1 LSIFALGALLVYLLS
16 TASTSASIF
25 SRELPML
32 LGLGVAM
39 VLGLASIVGYQL
51 VSLRR
56 RMRAGVFGSKLTLR
70 LVLLFSLVAVMP
82 GVLVYAV
89 SVQFLAKSIE
99 SWIDVRVDKALE
111 GGLSL
116 ARANLENM
124 LRELRRKAD
133 SMAVSLGDPDV
144 GNVRLRLNTLRDQAA
159 VHEVT
164 LLTPDGKILAYASED
179 AALLPRL
186 PPSSILRK
194 ARTEQA
200 YMASEPGKSGGFLLR
215 VVIALN
221 RVSGE
226 TALLQLLHP
235 VPDPIAADAK
245 AVETIYEE
253 YQQLTLS
260 RLGLKRLYGLA
271 LTLSL
276 LLALLLALLMA
287 IRFSERLSAP
297 LGFLEAGTRAV
308 AQGDFSQRNPI
319 QGRDELSIL
328 TGSFNTMTRQ
338 LADAKEETERKQQEV
353 NNAKAYLE
361 GVLVNLSAGV
371 MSFDVEFMLRA
382 ANRSAQQILG
392 VDLQQFVGIPFD
404 QWREPLLGVFA
415 QVVRKGFADAVEG
428 SWARQ
433 VEVPSAAGIRVLLL
447 RGTSLTVESE
457 PGYVLVF
464 DDITHLLQA
473 QRYAAWGEVAQRLA
487 HEIKNPLTPIQL
499 SAERLHQRLVD
510 KVDAQD
516 AEILSRSTRTIVA
529 QVAALKNMVD
539 AFSQYARSPEP
550 NLLPLDLNLL
560 VPEVLD
566 LYNFQ
571 RDAVRLE
578 LDTRLPRVL
587 GDAARLRQVIH
598 NLLQNSVHAVS
609 DRADPEIA
617 ISTQAQGPMAKL
629 VVSDNGTGFPEQIF
643 ARVFEPYVTTKS
655 KGTGLGLAIVK
666 KIVEEH
672 EGRIEVANLPA
683 GGASVSVWLPL
694 AREVPHQL
702 AGGVSR

>member
-1 LSIFALGALLVYLLS
+1 
-16 TASTSASIF
+16 
-25 SRELPML
+25 
-32 LGLGVAM
+32 
-39 VLGLASIVGYQL
+39 
-51 VSLRR
+51 
-56 RMRAGVFGSKLTLR
+56 
-70 LVLLFSLVAVMP
+70 
-82 GVLVYAV
+82 
-89 SVQFLAKSIE
+89 
-99 SWIDVRVDKALE
+99 
-111 GGLSL
+111 
-116 ARANLENM
+116 
-124 LRELRRKAD
+124 
-133 SMAVSLGDPDV
+133 
-144 GNVRLRLNTLRDQAA
+144 
-159 VHEVT
+159 
-164 LLTPDGKILAYASED
+164 
-179 AALLPRL
+179 
-186 PPSSILRK
+186 
-194 ARTEQA
+194 
-200 YMASEPGKSGGFLLR
+200 
-215 VVIALN
+215 
-221 RVSGE
+221 
-226 TALLQLLHP
+226 
-235 VPDPIAADAK
+235 
-245 AVETIYEE
+245 
-253 YQQLTLS
+253 
-260 RLGLKRLYGLA
+260 
-271 LTLSL
+271 
-276 LLALLLALLMA
+276 
-287 IRFSERLSAP
+287 
-297 LGFLEAGTRAV
+297 
-308 AQGDFSQRNPI
+308 
-319 QGRDELSIL
+319 
-328 TGSFNTMTRQ
+328 
-338 LADAKEETERKQQEV
+338 
-353 NNAKAYLE
+353 
-361 GVLVNLSAGV
+361 
-371 MSFDVEFMLRA
+371 
-382 ANRSAQQILG
+382 
-392 VDLQQFVGIPFD
+392 
-404 QWREPLLGVFA
+404 
-415 QVVRKGFADAVEG
+415 
-428 SWARQ
+428 
-433 VEVPSAAGIRVLLL
+433 LL

-571 RDAVRLE
+571 RDTVRLE
-578 LDTRLPRVL
+578 LDTRLPWVL

-609 DRADPEIA
+609 DRTDPKIA

-694 AREVPHQL
+694 AREMPHQL